1 MTDTTTSSGGA
12 SRRRRGAGPRR
23 ALATTATAGALV
35 AGFVVAG
42 PGAGA
47 ASGADGQVTVAKAVA
62 RSCQAASAGAPG
74 TVTREL
80 SVAQDG
86 YLRASLRGTGDW
98 DVAVFDRADRRL
110 VASSAGFGGTELAGG
125 FVSSGQRLLVQAC
138 RVSGNGATAT
148 LATNV
153 QPLGDTAP
161 QTLSVVE
168 VATKDRG
175 AKARLQALGL
185 DLTEHGTATTVEV
198 VLHGKADADTLRDAG
213 FTFTTEI
220 ADLAQRAK
228 KNTAAD
234 VAYAEATPR
243 SALPSGRTTYRR
255 LGDYESEM
263 KALAAQYPDLVK
275 PLTLPNL
282 SVEGRQ
288 VHGIEITTNAANTA
302 DGKPVFLNMGVHHA
316 REWPSSEHAMEWAY
330 ELLTGYGKDPLT
342 TQVVSQSRTIVI
354 PVVNVDG
361 FNVSRQAGEAGDA
374 EVINQFAYEYKRKNC
389 AISANTSP
397 ERFRT
402 GTCADNPAGRLR
414 GTDPNRNYGG
424 FWGGA
429 GASPT
434 WSSDTYRGD
443 APFSEPEI
451 QNVRSLVSSRQVTN
465 LITNHTYSNL
475 VLRVPG
481 VYAVRPPLEEP
492 QYKAL
497 GDAMASKNG
506 YTSQPSWALYD
517 TTGSTEDWSFFNTG
531 GFGFTFEIGPD
542 EFHPPFEQGVVD
554 EYLGKAG
561 TAGAGKGG
569 NRAAYFEMAK
579 ATLDKTLHSTLTGTA
594 PAGWDLEIA
603 KTFTSETSRVVQAN
617 GTTTEPLEYTDTLT
631 SSYASKGGK
640 FSWAVNPSTR
650 PIVAGRYGRAP
661 LAPAQPAVTF
671 TNAPGIPAENTGNPL
686 AGASE
691 VFDFTIGALPQVDNG
706 TATVS
711 MQWGDPAVDWDL
723 FVVNSSGQVVGQG
736 ATFGTNREEALLI
749 DPAAGSYKAYLVNY
763 DGGAT
768 SDWTS
773 AGVAF
778 ANPLPELRTGIKE
791 AWQLTCSKPNGD
803 VQSTRSVIVE
813 RGQTLDLGNACKKAK
828 QQ

>member
-1 MTDTTTSSGGA
+1 MTDTTTA
-12 SRRRRGAGPRR
+12 SRRSRRAGPRR
-23 ALATTATAGALV
+23 AIATTATAGALV

-42 PGAGA
+42 PGA
-47 ASGADGQVTVAKAVA
+47 ASGADGQVTVGKAVS
-62 RSCQAASAGAPG
+62 RSCQAGPVAGAG

-80 SVAQDG
+80 TVAEDG
-86 YLRASLRGTGDW
+86 FLRTSLTGTGDW

-110 VASSAGFGGTELAGG
+110 VASSAGFGGTELASG
-125 FVSSGQRLLVQAC
+125 FVSGGQRLLLQAC
-138 RVSGNGATAT
+138 RVSGGGATAT

-153 QPLGDTAP
+153 QPLGDTSRD
-161 QTLSVVE
+161 TLSVVE
-168 VATKDRG
+168 VTTKDRG

-185 DLTEHGTATTVEV
+185 DLTEHGTDTTVEV
-198 VLHGKADADTLRDAG
+198 VLHGKADADKLRDAG
-213 FTFTTEI
+213 FTYTTEI

-228 KNTAAD
+228 RNTAAD
-234 VAYAEATPR
+234 LAYAEATSR
-243 SALPSGRTTYRR
+243 SALPSGRTTYRS
-255 LGDYESEM
+255 LGDYETEM

-275 PLTLPNL
+275 PLTLPNT
-282 SVEGRQ
+282 SVEGRA

-330 ELLTGYGKDPLT
+330 ELLTGYGKDKLT
-342 TQVVSQSRTIVI
+342 TQIVSQSRTIVV

-361 FNVSRQAGEAGDA
+361 FAVSRAAGEAGDPQ
-374 EVINQFAYEYKRKNC
+374 VITTFAYEYKRKNC
-389 AISANTSP
+389 AISAATP
-397 ERFRT
+397 ERFRA
-402 GTCADNPAGRLR
+402 GTCADNLAGRLR

-434 WSSDTYRGD
+434 WSSDTFRGD

-451 QNVRSLVSSRQVTN
+451 KNVRSLVSTRQVTN

-497 GDAMASKNG
+497 GDRMASRNG

-531 GFGFTFEIGPD
+531 GLGFTFEIGPD
-542 EFHPPFEQGVVD
+542 EFHPPFEKGVVD
-554 EYLGKAG
+554 EYLGNAG
-561 TAGAGKGG
+561 TAGADKGG

-579 ATLDKTLHSTLTGTA
+579 STLDKAFHSTLTGTA
-594 PAGWDLEIA
+594 PAGWDLSIS
-603 KTFTSETSRVVQAN
+603 KTFTSETSPVVQPGGVLGA
-617 GTTTEPLEYTDTLT
+617 PLEYTDTLT
-631 SSYASKGGK
+631 SSYASKGGE

-650 PIVAGRYGRAP
+650 PIVAGRYGRDA
-661 LAPAQPAVTF
+661 LAPAQPSIPF
-671 TNAPGIPAENTGNPL
+671 TNPPGIPAKNTGDPRT
-686 AGASE
+686 GASE
-691 VFDFTIGALPQVDNG
+691 AFPFTIGTLPKYDNG

-711 MQWGDPAVDWDL
+711 MQWPSVGTDWDL
-723 FVVNSSGQVVGQG
+723 FVFNAAGELVGQSAQG
-736 ATFGTNREEALLI
+736 DTTREDALLI
-749 DPAAGSYKAYLVNY
+749 DPPAGEYTAYMTNWS
-763 DGGAT
+763 GGT

-773 AGVAF
+773 ADVTF

-791 AWQLTCSKPNGD
+791 AWQLTCSKPGGQ
-803 VQSTRSVIVE
+803 VQSTRSVVVD

-828 QQ
+828 EQ

>member
-1 MTDTTTSSGGA
+1 MTDTTPA
-12 SRRRRGAGPRR
+12 SRRSRRAVPRR
-23 ALATTATAGALV
+23 AIATTATAGALV
-35 AGFVVAG
+35 ASFEVGG
-42 PGAGA
+42 PGP
-47 ASGADGQVTVAKAVA
+47 ASGADGQVTVGKAVS
-62 RSCQAASAGAPG
+62 RSCQAAPLAGAAG

-80 SVAQDG
+80 TVAEDG
-86 YLRASLRGTGDW
+86 YLRTSLTGSGDW

-125 FVSSGQRLLVQAC
+125 FVSRGQRLLVQAC
-138 RVSGNGATAT
+138 RLAGGSSTAT

-153 QPLGDTAP
+153 QPLGDTSGE
-161 QTLSVVE
+161 TLSVVE

-175 AKARLQALGL
+175 AKQRLQALGL
-185 DLTEHGTATTVEV
+185 DLTEHGTDTTVEV

-228 KNTAAD
+228 RNKAAD
-234 VAYAEATPR
+234 LAYAAETPR
-243 SALPSGRTTYRR
+243 SGLPSGRTQYRR
-255 LGDYESEM
+255 LGDYEQEL
-263 KALAAQYPDLVK
+263 KTLAATYPDLVK

-342 TQVVSQSRTIVI
+342 TQIVSQSRTIVI

-361 FNVSRQAGEAGDA
+361 FNVSRQAGEAGDK
-374 EVINQFAYEYKRKNC
+374 EVITTFAYEYKRKNC
-389 AISANTSP
+389 AISAKTP
-397 ERFRT
+397 ATFKA
-402 GTCADNPAGRLR
+402 GTCEANPAGRLR

-451 QNVRSLVSSRQVTN
+451 QNIRSLISTRQVTN

-497 GDAMASKNG
+497 GDAMAARNG

-517 TTGSTEDWSFFNTG
+517 TTGGTEDWSFFNTG
-531 GFGFTFEIGPD
+531 GLGFTFEIGPD
-542 EFHPPFEQGVVD
+542 EFHPPFQDGVVD
-554 EYLGKAG
+554 EYLGLG
-561 TAGAGKGG
+561 DTAGAGKGG
-569 NRAAYFEMAK
+569 NRGAYFEMAK
-579 ATLDKTLHSTLTGTA
+579 ATLDKDLHGTLTGTA
-594 PAGWDLEIA
+594 PAGWDLKIA
-603 KTFTSETSRVVQAN
+603 KTFTSETSPVVQPG
-617 GTTTEPLEYTDTLT
+617 GTTAPPLEYTDTLT

-650 PIVAGRYGRAP
+650 PVVAGRYGRDP
-661 LAPAQPAVTF
+661 LAPEQPTMALA
-671 TNAPGIPAENTGNPL
+671 NPPGVPAENIGYPL
-686 AGASE
+686 AVAEKVTFE
-691 VFDFTIGALPQVDNG
+691 VGALPQYDNG

-711 MQWGDPAVDWDL
+711 MAWGKTSTDWDL
-723 FVVNSSGQVVGQG
+723 YVVNSAGQVVGQSAQG
-736 ATFGTNREEALLI
+736 GTDREDALLI
-749 DPAAGSYKAYLVNY
+749 DPAPGTYTAYFVNY
-763 DGGAT
+763 EGGAT
-768 SDWTS
+768 DDWTS
-773 AGVAF
+773 ASVAF

-791 AWQLTCSKPNGD
+791 AWQLTCSKPGGD
-803 VQSTRSVIVE
+803 VQSTRAVIVE

-828 QQ
+828 EQ